1 MGSSEPSARD
11 IIGDLGRIVV
21 PEGIQESFTA
31 PIGGIDQWINTRGQ
45 DRANP
50 LLLFI
55 HGGPASPA
63 LPTLW
68 MYQRPIEEI
77 FTVVNWDQ
85 RGAGRTYLEADPDAV
100 RDTLHIDRYVSDAL
114 ELAELLLRR
123 YAAPKLVLMAHSWGT
138 IIGVR
143 AVLER
148 PELFS
153 AYVGIGQ
160 VINTRENERLSYGYA
175 ISEAARN
182 ANTAALEELAAIAPY
197 PGLAPITRE
206 RIIIA
211 RKWAQYYGGLS
222 AFRHESQYY
231 FDAPRLSPEYDDRA
245 VAAIDQGNHL
255 TLERILPEFLEVDF
269 SAITDFPIPLFLF
282 MGRHDYTTPSVLA
295 EAWLQQVNAPCKRGI
310 WFERS
315 AHLIPFEEPGKLLLS
330 LVQQVL
336 PVVQASSEDHP

>member
-1 MGSSEPSARD
+1 MTSTEPSARD
-11 IIGDLGRIVV
+11 IIGDLGRIVA

-31 PIGGIDQWINTRGQ
+31 HLGGIDQWVNTRGQ

-63 LPTLW
+63 MPTLW
-68 MYQRPIEEI
+68 MVQRPIEEV

-85 RGAGRTYLEADPDAV
+85 RGAGRTYLETDPDAV

-123 YAAPKLVLMAHSWGT
+123 YAAPKIILMGHSWGT

-153 AYVGIGQ
+153 AYIGIGQ
-160 VINTRENERLSYGYA
+160 VINTRENERLSYNYA
-175 ISEAARN
+175 ISEATRH

-197 PGLAPITRE
+197 PGMTPITRE

-231 FDAPRLSPEYDDRA
+231 FNAPLLSPEYDDRA
-245 VAAIDQGNHL
+245 VAAINQGSLL

-269 SAITDFPIPLFLF
+269 DPITTFPIPIFFF
-282 MGRHDYTTPSVLA
+282 MGRHDYTTPSTLA
-295 EAWLQQVNAPCKRGI
+295 EAWLQRVNAPYKQGI

-330 LVQQVL
+330 LAQQVL
-336 PVVQASSEDHP
+336 PVVQSSPEDRP

>member
-1 MGSSEPSARD
+1 MSNPELSARD
-11 IIGDLGRIVV
+11 IIGDLGRIVA
-21 PEGIQESFTA
+21 PGGIQESFTV
-31 PIGGIDQWINTRGQ
+31 PVGGINQWVNTRGQ

-63 LPTLW
+63 MPTQW
-68 MYQRPIEEI
+68 MVQRPIEEY

-85 RGAGRTYLEADPDAV
+85 RGAGRTYLEADPAAV
-100 RDTLHIDRYVSDAL
+100 QDTLHIDQYVSDAL

-123 YAAPKLVLMAHSWGT
+123 YAAPKLILMAHSWGT

-143 AVLER
+143 AVLAR

-153 AYVGIGQ
+153 VYIGIGQ
-160 VINTRENERLSYGYA
+160 VIHTRENERLSYDYA
-175 ISEAARN
+175 ISEATRN
-182 ANTAALEELAAIAPY
+182 ANATALEELASIAPY
-197 PGLAPITRE
+197 PGLTPITRE
-206 RIIIA
+206 RIILA

-245 VAAIDQGNHL
+245 VAAIDQGNRF

-269 SAITDFPIPLFLF
+269 NAITAFPIPLFLF

-295 EAWLQQVNAPCKRGI
+295 EAWLQRVKAPYKQGI

-330 LVQQVL
+330 LVQKVL
-336 PVVQASSEDHP
+336 PVAQAPGGRP

>member
-1 MGSSEPSARD
+1 MTNTEPSNRN
-11 IIGDLGRIVV
+11 IIGDLGRIVA
-21 PEGIQESFTA
+21 PEGIQESFKV
-31 PIGGIDQWINTRGQ
+31 PIGGVDQWVNTRGQ

-50 LLLFI
+50 LLFFI

-63 LPTLW
+63 TPTLW
-68 MYQRPIEEI
+68 MYQRPIEEV

-85 RGAGRTYLEADPDAV
+85 RGAGRTYLEADPEAV
-100 RDTLHIDRYVSDAL
+100 QDTLHIDQYVSDAL
-114 ELAELLLRR
+114 ELAELLLHR
-123 YAAPKLVLMAHSWGT
+123 YAAPKAILMGHSWGT

-153 AYVGIGQ
+153 AYIGIGQ
-160 VINTRENERLSYGYA
+160 VINTRENERLSYDYA
-175 ISEAARN
+175 ISEATRN
-182 ANTAALEELAAIAPY
+182 GNTAALEELAAIAPY
-197 PGLAPITRE
+197 PGLTPITRE

-231 FDAPRLSPEYDDRA
+231 FNAPLLSPEYDDRA
-245 VAAIDQGNHL
+245 VAAIDQGSLL
-255 TLERILPEFLEVDF
+255 TLERILPEFLEVDLNP
-269 SAITDFPIPLFLF
+269 ITAFPIPLFLF

-295 EAWLQQVNAPCKRGI
+295 EAWLQQVSAPYKQGI

-336 PVVQASSEDHP
+336 PVAQAHKESL